1 MKWTRILIKKE
12 RKVPQK
18 LEKMVRNECG
28 MVFGYTK
35 CDDITFLYHKL
46 NNIFACLW
54 QFDYAVRVYKIPVQQ
69 IRIQSPPYLFIYLW
83 SG

>member
-1 MKWTRILIKKE
+1 
-12 RKVPQK
+12 
-18 LEKMVRNECG
+18 

-54 QFDYAVRVYKIPVQQ
+54 QFDYAVRVLQNSSSTNKNAVTSI
-69 IRIQSPPYLFIYLW
+69 FIYLFMVRLI
-83 SG
+83 SGTWVCGTTCSNFL